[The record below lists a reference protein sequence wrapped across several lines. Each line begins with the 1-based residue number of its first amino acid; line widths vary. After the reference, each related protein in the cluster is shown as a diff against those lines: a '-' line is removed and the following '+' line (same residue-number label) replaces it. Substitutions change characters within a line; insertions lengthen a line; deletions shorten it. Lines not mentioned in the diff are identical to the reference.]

1 MKTNVFNPQRF
12 GFIKPLSEDAS
23 SKEIYVHEQLLKHK
37 RWQTAMEIDRELTKE
52 HASQLKVLIMTQKNV
67 NCIIK
72 SLLIVDKCCLST

>member
-37 RWQTAMEIDRELTKE
+37 RWQTAMEIDRELSKE
-52 HASQLKVLIMTQKNV
+52 HASQLKVLIMTQKSLK
-67 NCIIK
+67 CINK
-72 SLLIVDKCCLST
+72 FIVKN

>member
-52 HASQLKVLIMTQKNV
+52 HASQLKVLMMTQKSIKCINKIIV
-67 NCIIK
+67 N
-72 SLLIVDKCCLST
+72 S